1 MNRRVYHKIL
11 HEFERALTDAIRI
24 YLSRPQR
31 ENFQEISLDLI
42 KISAL
47 MLLSFQLDKG
57 IVKIGKENRIKQI
70 TLEEN
75 GHEINKFIIFSGEIR
90 WIYKKKNIDTE
101 IEQNIAIT
109 FDLTNID
116 KKRIPYKIEF

>member
-1 MNRRVYHKIL
+1 
-11 HEFERALTDAIRI
+11 
-24 YLSRPQR
+24 
-31 ENFQEISLDLI
+31 
-42 KISAL
+42 